1 MPLVDGLV
9 SGCQLCNSLIR
20 AKMCSLNPAYWE
32 DLPGTFHGK
41 GTCFSFADGHVEFHK
56 WYTTTGKSAT
66 DASAANP
73 QNQWGPGDP
82 KSTDV
87 DWALLHATAWF
98 P

>member
-41 GTCFSFADGHVEFHK
+41 GTCFSFADGHVE
-56 WYTTTGKSAT
+56 
-66 DASAANP
+66 
-73 QNQWGPGDP
+73 
-82 KSTDV
+82 
-87 DWALLHATAWF
+87 L
-98 P
+98 